1 MAKKP
6 AKPAPRRR
14 APSRRPAKKSPPKRA
29 RPKPSELAPIQR
41 PPPGKAFPIEID
53 PARIEATLA
62 KVGEE
67 VSHWAKK
74 GRYTKVRFKFRGRQL
89 LPDLPLAAVVA
100 AEGLT
105 FYWGGLLRALLM
117 NLGANA
123 VFGVELVNDSEKKI
137 ALGKERL
144 LQGDVEA
151 ALALFDEAADMDR
164 DNPRAHLNRG
174 IARKLKGDRAGAR
187 AALERARVLDAQGPV
202 GAEAE
207 RILTSLPSE
216 AVVTV
221 VESRSSPA

>member
-1 MAKKP
+1 M
-6 AKPAPRRR
+6 R
-14 APSRRPAKKSPPKRA
+14 APSTGPRRASAERA
-29 RPKPSELAPIQR
+29 ELAPIQK

-67 VSHWAKK
+67 LSHWAKK
-74 GRYTKVRFKFRGRQL
+74 GRYTKVRFKFRGKQL

-137 ALGKERL
+137 ALGKEKL
-144 LQGDVEA
+144 LQGDVDG
-151 ALALFDEAADMDR
+151 ALELFDEAAQMDR

-174 IARKLKGDRAGAR
+174 VARKLKGDRAGAR
-187 AALERARVLDAQGPV
+187 TALEKAKALDPNGPV

-207 RILTSLPSE
+207 RILASLPSE
-216 AVVTV
+216 AVVTSV
-221 VESRSSPA
+221 VSPAPPAARGTQGPL